1 MSEDQPVQRERA
13 VPPTFKR
20 AMGTLW
26 LYSTLRFG
34 LFGVLWA
41 ILYLIGL
48 QWFIAALISLA
59 LSIPLSLVLLA
70 KPRAMLS
77 QTIEQRID
85 VQRDKKAD
93 FDARL
98 EGVDDDQIT
107 E

>member
-1 MSEDQPVQRERA
+1 
-13 VPPTFKR
+13 
-20 AMGTLW
+20 MGTLW
-26 LYSTLRFG
+26 LYSALRFG
-34 LFGVLWA
+34 LFGVIWA
-41 ILYLIGL
+41 ILYVIGL
-48 QWFIAALISLA
+48 EWFIAALIALA

-85 VQRDKKAD
+85 VQREKKAE

-98 EGVDDDQIT
+98 EGVDGD